1 MLVPYA
7 LLQRKVE
14 GIFNIPSIIFYLI
27 HLGFFGGILF
37 FSFAIQSL
45 YVRIRL
51 ARIRRKM
58 KNCVHECRKKHEH
71 SMQLF
76 KKRYE
81 EELDEIEEARYVI
94 RLVKKFRDYNDQKEM
109 HVKMHRNELESL
121 ENHLSSIL
129 NNLGI
134 EAEVNRNIN
143 IDSEFNIDEPI
154 KSSQNKVY
162 KIFDIETI
170 EDLFAKSNKEET
182 SNES

>member
-1 MLVPYA
+1 
-7 LLQRKVE
+7 
-14 GIFNIPSIIFYLI
+14 
-27 HLGFFGGILF
+27 
-37 FSFAIQSL
+37 
-45 YVRIRL
+45 
-51 ARIRRKM
+51 
-58 KNCVHECRKKHEH
+58 
-71 SMQLF
+71 
-76 KKRYE
+76 
-81 EELDEIEEARYVI
+81 
-94 RLVKKFRDYNDQKEM
+94 M

-170 EDLFAKSNKEET
+170 EDLFAKSNREET